1 MGGDGTKEGETKRFE
16 AKILQKVMS
25 EKRLEESKGDPGTAF
40 GGLNGS
46 KK

>member
-1 MGGDGTKEGETKRFE
+1 MGSDGKKGGETKRFE
-16 AKILQKVMS
+16 AQILQKVIS